1 MNVKRK
7 SDSELINSYIPFII
21 CKTKDEQNKKVSLG
35 EKAFHPD
42 EFELANK
49 KIRRCFRVGYR
60 LVYFIATFAT
70 NSKTS

>member
-1 MNVKRK
+1 MKMKGK
-7 SDSELINSYIPFII
+7 SDSELINSYIPYVI

-49 KIRRCFRVGYR
+49 K
-60 LVYFIATFAT
+60 
-70 NSKTS
+70 